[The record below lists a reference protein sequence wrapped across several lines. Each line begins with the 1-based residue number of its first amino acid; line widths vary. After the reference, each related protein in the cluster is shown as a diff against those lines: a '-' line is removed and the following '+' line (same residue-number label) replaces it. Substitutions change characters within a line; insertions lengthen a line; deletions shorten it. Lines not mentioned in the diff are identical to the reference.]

1 MVLQSLA
8 SQPLDFTS
16 RHRKLIDFRRRTCPS
31 CSLPWHILLAALC
44 GMVNQRQQQIIEFQN
59 AQIEA
64 LLKKLGKKRLLLD
77 DDQRR
82 LLAVK
87 AHAIGRKA
95 LLELTTI
102 VTPDTILR
110 WHRKLV
116 AKKFDSSNKR
126 QPGRPR
132 IRQEIVSAI
141 VRFARENPTWG
152 YDRIQGALKNVGY
165 HIADSTIANVLKAHG
180 IEPAPDRQR
189 TPAWSTFLKAHWD
202 SIFATDFT
210 TVEVWTRN
218 GLVTFYVLA
227 VMHLK
232 TRRVHIAGI
241 TPRPNATWM
250 KQVCHN
256 LTDCEDGFLKD
267 AKHLIVDRDT
277 SFIAMRDFLE
287 QNTDTEVVLLPPKS
301 PNLNAYM
308 ERWFRSLKSECLDRM
323 IFFGQRSL
331 ERAVTNFVQHYHG
344 ERNHQGLGNQLI
356 DPSDN
361 VNAVAGKIECRE
373 RLGGMLKYYHRR
385 AA

>member
-1 MVLQSLA
+1 MSFLLQ
-8 SQPLDFTS
+8 
-16 RHRKLIDFRRRTCPS
+16 
-31 CSLPWHILLAALC
+31 PWHMLLAVLC

-59 AQIEA
+59 AQIDT
-64 LLKKLGKKRLLLD
+64 LLKQLGKKRLLLN

-87 AHAIGRKA
+87 AHAIGRKT

-110 WHRKLV
+110 WHRRLV
-116 AKKFDSSNKR
+116 ARKFDSSDKR
-126 QPGRPR
+126 KPGRPR
-132 IRQEIVSAI
+132 IRQVIVDAI

-165 HIADSTIANVLKAHG
+165 HIADSTVANVLKAHG
-180 IEPAPDRQR
+180 IGPAPERQR
-189 TPAWSTFLKAHWD
+189 TAAWPMFLKAHWD
-202 SIFATDFT
+202 SMFATDFT

-218 GLVTFYVLA
+218 GLVTFYVLG

-241 TPRPNATWM
+241 TPSPNATWIR
-250 KQVCHN
+250 QVCRN
-256 LTDCEDGFLKD
+256 LTDCEDGFLKH
-267 AKHLIVDRDT
+267 ATHLIVDRDT
-277 SFIAMRDFLE
+277 SFIALREFLE

-301 PNLNAYM
+301 PNLNAFM

-323 IFFGQRSL
+323 VFFGRKPL
-331 ERAVTNFVQHYHG
+331 ENAVREYVEHYHA
-344 ERNHQGLGNQLI
+344 ERNHQGLGNELI
-356 DPSDN
+356 EPSDD
-361 VNAVAGKIECRE
+361 AASTDGKIECRE